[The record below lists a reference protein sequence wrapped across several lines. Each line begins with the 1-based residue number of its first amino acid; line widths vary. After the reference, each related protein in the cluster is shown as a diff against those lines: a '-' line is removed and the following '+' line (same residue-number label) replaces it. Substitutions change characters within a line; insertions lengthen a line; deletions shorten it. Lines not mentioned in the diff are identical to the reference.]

1 MFRRFPHLLS
11 AALALLL
18 LSPSASRAQQQAL
31 DSITAGELK
40 LHLSFIASDAL
51 MGRDTPSPGLNAA
64 AAYFASRLESYG
76 LKPMMP
82 GGSFL
87 QTIPMERV
95 SVSGASTLRVGDRS
109 FRFPADFGV
118 SGATAVSVSG
128 DLVLVGM
135 GLSAPDQGWDDY
147 AGLDLQGK
155 VVVLLNGELPADHP
169 LARSQQGRRG
179 MGGAARAMTPARQGA
194 VAVLSVISPAE
205 EARMAAAGAS
215 FPSPESVTWPA
226 REGQQA
232 RPAGAGGFGGGGVP
246 MLSLRQATA
255 TAVLGIPKTELDAM
269 FAQLARGE
277 RVPGRALTGRRAQI
291 DLKSVSAPEYTQ
303 NVVALIEGSDP
314 VLKNEYIVIGGHY
327 DHIGIRHGAYPDS
340 ICNGADDNG
349 SGAVALLEIAQALT
363 INHPK
368 RSVIVAWWAGEEKG
382 LRGSAYFVDHCP
394 VPLEQIDAMLQMD
407 MISRNDPASICL
419 IGSHFLSSELDAA
432 HRRVADRLGFIK
444 IDDKYNDPTMQ
455 RNYHAQSDH
464 YSFHSYSIPATFFF
478 SDITDELHTPAD
490 EIALCNFDKMERVVK
505 FVYASAIELGNM
517 PAMVKLDRN
526 PEITQRGQRIGR
538 GR

>member
-1 MFRRFPHLLS
+1 MSRRFPHLLS

-18 LSPSASRAQQQAL
+18 LSPSTLLAQQQAL

-64 AAYFASRLESYG
+64 AAYFASRVESYG

-95 SVSGASTLRVGDRS
+95 SVSGASTLQAGGRTYH
-109 FRFPADFGV
+109 FPADFGV
-118 SGATAVSVSG
+118 SGATTASVSG

-169 LARSQQGRRG
+169 LRSGQQGRRG
-179 MGGAARAMTPARQGA
+179 MAGMARAMTPARQGA

-205 EARMAAAGAS
+205 EARMVASGAS

-232 RPAGAGGFGGGGVP
+232 RPGGGGFGGGAP
-246 MLSLRQATA
+246 MLTLRQATA
-255 TAVLGIPKTELDAM
+255 CAVLGVSKTELEGM

-291 DLKSVSAPEYTQ
+291 DLKSVSTPEYTQ
-303 NVVALIEGSDP
+303 NVIALVEGSDP

-327 DHIGIRHGAYPDS
+327 DHVGIRHGAYPDS

-368 RSVIVAWWAGEEKG
+368 RSVILGWWCGEEKG
-382 LRGSAYFVDHCP
+382 LRGSGYFVDHSP
-394 VPLEQIDAMLQMD
+394 VPLERIDAMLQMD

-444 IDDKYNDPTMQ
+444 IDDKYNDPTLQ
-455 RNYHAQSDH
+455 RNYHSQSDH
-464 YSFHSYSIPATFFF
+464 YSFYSCSIPATFFF
-478 SDITDELHTPAD
+478 SDITPELHTPAD
-490 EIALCNFDKMERVVK
+490 EIALCDFDKMERVVK
-505 FVYASAIELGNM
+505 FVYASAIEVGNM

>member
-1 MFRRFPHLLS
+1 MSRRSPHLLF

-18 LSPSASRAQQQAL
+18 LLPSTLFAQQQAL

-51 MGRDTPSPGLNAA
+51 MGRDTPSPGLNAS
-64 AAYFASRLESYG
+64 AAYFATRIESYG

-82 GGSFL
+82 GGSFF
-87 QTIPMERV
+87 QTIPLQKV
-95 SVSGASTLRVGDRS
+95 SLSPASTLQVGGRT
-109 FRFPADFGV
+109 FRYPADFGA
-118 SGATAVSVSG
+118 SGATAASVSG
-128 DLVLVGM
+128 ELVLVGL

-169 LARSQQGRRG
+169 LRSGQQGRRG
-179 MGGAARAMTPARQGA
+179 MAGMARAMTPARQGA
-194 VAVLSVISPAE
+194 VAVLSVISPAD

-215 FPSPESVTWPA
+215 FPTPESVTWPA
-226 REGQQA
+226 REGQAA
-232 RPAGAGGFGGGGVP
+232 RPGGGGGFGGGGVP

-269 FAQLARGE
+269 FAQLAQGE
-277 RVPGRALTGRRAQI
+277 RVPGRVLTGRQAQI
-291 DLKSVSAPEYTQ
+291 DLKSVTAPEHTQ
-303 NVVALIEGSDP
+303 NVVALVEGSDP

-327 DHIGIRHGAYPDS
+327 DHIGIRRGAYPDS

-363 INHPK
+363 INRPK
-368 RSVIVAWWAGEEKG
+368 RSVILAWWAGEEKG
-382 LRGSAYFVDHCP
+382 LRGSYYFVEHSP

-419 IGSHFLSSELDAA
+419 IGSHFYSSELDAA

-444 IDDKYNDPTMQ
+444 IDDKYNDPEM
-455 RNYHAQSDH
+455 RGNYHGQSDH
-464 YSFHSYSIPATFFF
+464 YAFHSYSIPATFFF
-478 SDITDELHTPAD
+478 SDITEELHTPAD
-490 EIALCNFDKMERVVK
+490 EIALCDFDKMTRVVK

-517 PAMVKLDRN
+517 PAMVKLDKN
-526 PEITQRGQRIGR
+526 PEVTQRGQRIGR